1 MKFFKYFQKIIK
13 IINTLEALTTILDN
27 LAKTTE
33 KSILEQKKT
42 LPISA
47 KAIQKLQ
54 NASKKISKFDKTLE
68 DLQAKLK

>member
-42 LPISA
+42 LPISE

-54 NASKKISKFDKTLE
+54 SVSQKISKFDQTLE